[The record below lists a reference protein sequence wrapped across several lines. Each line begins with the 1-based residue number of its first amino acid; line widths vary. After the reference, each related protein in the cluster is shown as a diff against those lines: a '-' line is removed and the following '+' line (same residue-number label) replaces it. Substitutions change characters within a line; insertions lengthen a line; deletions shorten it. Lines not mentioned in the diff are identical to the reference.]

1 MEFRKIKKIWTLI
14 SVFLTNIVFINAVQ
28 VVQKGGTEA
37 TQTGVSEGFRSV
49 VITIF
54 TMGIIFLLF
63 VGGLILFVWVLVKL
77 WKKLSE
83 HNRKKKSLIYDLFA
97 YDLGQCHCN
106 YDPALKKR
114 NWKLLWLFW
123 KRRPVFIE
131 NAKGGLQVI
140 GSYHGECIRKE
151 GFYMVALYI
160 KISFFKYIGQII
172 IIPLELKDKIIKKID
187 GDGRRT
193 FFLSCDGIDRIAG
206 SDFYYIPLIPDP
218 KKENGYID
226 FSDKVHK
233 EYIELETYRDIITEN
248 LSSYREGIIKSVE
261 TNPFVHFGRRGGD
274 SFKK

>member
-1 MEFRKIKKIWTLI
+1 MEFRKIKKIWMLI
-14 SVFLTNIVFINAVQ
+14 SVFFLNIVFINAVQ
-28 VVQKGGTEA
+28 VIQKSGSETS
-37 TQTGVSEGFRSV
+37 QTGASEGFRSI
-49 VITIF
+49 VITIL
-54 TMGIIFLLF
+54 TMGIIFLFF

-97 YDLGQCHCN
+97 YDLNQCHHN
-106 YDPALKKR
+106 YDTELKKR

-123 KRRPVFIE
+123 KRRPVYIE
-131 NAKGGLQVI
+131 NVKGNLRII

-160 KISFFKYIGQII
+160 KVSFLKYIGQII

-206 SDFYYIPLIPDP
+206 SDFYFIPLIPDP
-218 KKENGYID
+218 KKKNGYID

-261 TNPFVHFGRRGGD
+261 TNPFVHFGRRGGE